1 MAKLLKWTG
10 SIVQNIAVVLLVHF
24 TMSALPNTTT
34 NIKTKT
40 FHLQLE
46 LYCFISTNM
55 MLHMSR
61 ELLLFVVVV
70 AFPTYFFCLS
80 QKTCSCC
87 CYFLFF
93 FHIGIY
99 DLCSKYV
106 CVFYVVVCWLVFVC
120 IFFSFFKAI
129 FAWSKLETLCCIP
142 LQPCGELKKHI

>member
-1 MAKLLKWTG
+1 MAKLLKWTS
-10 SIVQNIAVVLLVHF
+10 SIVQNIAVVLLHF

-99 DLCSKYV
+99 DWCSKYV
-106 CVFYVVVCWLVFVC
+106 CVLCSCVLAGLCVY
-120 IFFSFFKAI
+120 FFLF
-129 FAWSKLETLCCIP
+129 SKQSSQEVSLRRYAAYLCN
-142 LQPCGELKKHI
+142 LAGN